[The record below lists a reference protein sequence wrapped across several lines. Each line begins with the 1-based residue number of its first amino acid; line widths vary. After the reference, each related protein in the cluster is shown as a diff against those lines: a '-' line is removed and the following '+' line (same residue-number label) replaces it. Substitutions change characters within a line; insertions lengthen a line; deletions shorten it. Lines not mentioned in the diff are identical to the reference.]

1 MNTTSTSLPE
11 PASHPASATPAAAPE
26 GQPLQRWL
34 AAVPPRVLLTLLVT
48 AAISM
53 VVLAISELAFTEIEA
68 GRNAAHEVASARMQ
82 VTQLRESLVQAE
94 SAQRGYLITADERYL
109 RPFDGAIDRVRGALG
124 ELQRLGA
131 VLIELRQPLQ
141 ALNAMAEE
149 KIDEMRLTVHYTRQ
163 GNRIDAVQIMAT
175 GKGMTVMEGIVDRS
189 NELVKALD
197 RMDADRTEEINRIFL
212 LQRIGV
218 GLIVFLNLVFL
229 AILGVRTV
237 RHFYEREQHRAEL
250 TRQAQELE
258 RVVAER
264 TEELSSLST
273 YLQSSTEGEKA
284 RLARDL
290 HDELGG
296 ILTAAKID
304 ASWLEGFSSG
314 AEPEVQQRMQRLS
327 ASLDEA
333 VEVKRRV
340 IENLRPSLLDHLG
353 LAAAVE
359 WHAQETCE
367 KAGIECDVHV
377 PAAMDPIPPEVA
389 IAVYRIAQESLTNA
403 LKYAQARR
411 IEVELRQPPGRL
423 ELRVADDGIGIANFE
438 PSHLTHGI
446 AGMRQRARSLG
457 GDFWLRTAPGEGTE
471 ILATFPLKEEVVDGE
486 EEPLAA

>member
-1 MNTTSTSLPE
+1 MLGGFWPCLIDVPPMTETTSPDSP
-11 PASHPASATPAAAPE
+11 
-26 GQPLQRWL
+26 PLQRWL

-53 VVLAISELAFTEIEA
+53 VVLAISELAFTEID
-68 GRNAAHEVASARMQ
+68 SARRSERQ
-82 VTQLRESLVQAE
+82 IADARAHVSQLREALVQAE
-94 SAQRGYLITADERYL
+94 SAQRGFLITADARYL
-109 RPFDGAIDRVRGALG
+109 RPFDGSVERVRQNLS
-124 ELQRLGA
+124 ELQRLAA
-131 VLIELRQPLQ
+131 VLAELREPLR
-141 ALNAMAEE
+141 AIAPLVNE
-149 KIDEMRLTVHYTRQ
+149 KVDEMRLAVHYTSQ
-163 GNRIDAVQIMAT
+163 GNRIDAVQILAT
-175 GKGMTVMEGIVDRS
+175 GKGLALMEGIGRRS
-189 NELVKALD
+189 DQLD
-197 RMDADRTEEINRIFL
+197 ASLLRLDATRAEDIARIFL
-212 LQRIGV
+212 MQRVGV

-237 RHFYEREQHRAEL
+237 RHFYDREQHRAEL

-273 YLQSSTEGEKA
+273 YLQTSTEREKT

-304 ASWLEGFSSG
+304 ASWLEGFASTSD
-314 AEPEVQQRMQRLS
+314 PEVQQRMRRLT

-359 WHAQETCE
+359 WYAQETCE
-367 KAGIECDVHV
+367 KAGLAADVRV
-377 PAAMDPIPPEVA
+377 PPAMDPIPPEIS
-389 IAVYRIAQESLTNA
+389 IAVYRIVQESLTNA
-403 LKYAQARR
+403 LKYAQARS
-411 IEVELRQPPGRL
+411 ITVELKQPPGRL
-423 ELRVADDGIGIANFE
+423 ELRVADDGVGIANFE
-438 PSHLTHGI
+438 TAHFTHGI

-457 GDFWLRTAPGEGTE
+457 GDFRLHSSPGNGTE
-471 ILATFPLKEEVVDGE
+471 IVVTFPLKEEIVDDE
-486 EEPLAA
+486 EVRLAA